1 MNKERKTEI
10 KEKYA
15 FHLFVQQNFI
25 AALKMFRS
33 VETGQHPHL
42 TCASMNKGD
51 RLGGDGVRDGV
62 RVG

>member
-1 MNKERKTEI
+1 MNNQRKTEI

-33 VETGQHPHL
+33 VETGQLLNPHL
-42 TCASMNKGD
+42 T
-51 RLGGDGVRDGV
+51 
-62 RVG
+62 